1 MTPPITYFVPG
12 TPAPQGSKRYVG
24 NGRMIESS
32 KKVKPWRQAVAAQ
45 AKRHLQNP
53 LDGAVSLDITFVMP
67 RPKAWGKL
75 RQDPM
80 TQRPDIDKL
89 LRSTL
94 DGLTG
99 HAFADDSQVT
109 HITAMKRRARRDEPT
124 GAWITLKETP

>member
-1 MTPPITYFVPG
+1 MTSFYVPG
-12 TPAPQGSKRYVG
+12 IPAPQGSKRYVG

-32 KKVKPWRQAVAAQ
+32 KKVKPWRQAVATH

-53 LDGAVSLDITFVMP
+53 LDGAVSLDVEFIMP
-67 RPKAWGKL
+67 RPKSWGRH

-80 TQRPDIDKL
+80 TQRPDVDKL

-99 HAFADDSQVT
+99 VALVDDSQVT
-109 HITAMKRRARRDEPT
+109 HITACKRRAHRDETT
-124 GAWITLKETP
+124 GAHITIKETPSE